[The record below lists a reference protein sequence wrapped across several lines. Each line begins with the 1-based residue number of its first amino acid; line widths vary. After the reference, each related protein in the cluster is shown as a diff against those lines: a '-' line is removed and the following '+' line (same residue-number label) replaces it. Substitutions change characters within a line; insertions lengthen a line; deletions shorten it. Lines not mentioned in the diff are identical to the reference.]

1 MVHVH
6 ALRFESFPKS
16 QRSGTLDDCI
26 MLRKSFVMK
35 VIDSLNARFINLPIF
50 NVVKII
56 RSDRKIH
63 NRHIL
68 VLIII
73 TRIWMIKTLKQEYD

>member
-26 MLRKSFVMK
+26 MLGNNSVMK
-35 VIDSLNARFINLPIF
+35 VIDSLNARFTDLPIF
-50 NVVKII
+50 NVTKF
-56 RSDRKIH
+56 
-63 NRHIL
+63 L

-73 TRIWMIKTLKQEYD
+73 MRIWMIEILKQEDG